1 MKNQVFIY
9 KKPEQNT
16 PGNRDGYKVVIWQ
29 ADYLNFHMASF
40 ETIEQFAN
48 FCKKFNILLKP
59 HYESESVEVFE
70 TNKLIREENIP
81 FMSLAEIP
89 KGAKKWLLYS
99 NGSVVV
105 GYYKNTKDKL
115 LFYRPNPNAK
125 SIYKPVGD
133 KQRKNHQ
140 KKFGSL

>member
-1 MKNQVFIY
+1 MKNQVIIY

-16 PGNRDGYKVVIWQ
+16 PGNINGYKVVIFR
-29 ADYLNFHMASF
+29 ADYTNFHMASF
-40 ETIEQFAN
+40 ETFEQFTN
-48 FCKKFNILLKP
+48 FCKKFKIQIIP
-59 HYESESVEVFE
+59 RYESDSVEVFE

-81 FMSLAEIP
+81 FMSLAELP

-105 GYYKNTKDKL
+105 GYYKNTKNKV

-125 SIYKPVGD
+125 DIYKPVNE
-133 KQRKNHQ
+133 KQRQAHRA
-140 KKFGSL
+140 KFGTL